1 LSDCVHR
8 ASSSVRLRGFARAG
22 AVALVALAVLAVVPV
37 AHAGP
42 AGAAGN
48 GSRNILFVLADDLD
62 TGEMSALPEVNA
74 LVAKPGTT
82 FENNY
87 VSDSLCCPSR
97 TSLLR
102 GQFAHN
108 TGVRSNGGTNG
119 GFDTAYRLGVEADTI
134 ATRLQARGYRTGLF
148 GKYLNGYP
156 GAPGR
161 EYIPPGWT
169 EWASPVDGHPYT
181 EYDYTLNHDG
191 TFPAFGTTPRD
202 YGTDVYMRMA
212 TRFVQR
218 SVRAGRPFFAY
229 VSVFAPHQ
237 PATPAPADVDR
248 FAGAQAPRTASYDQ
262 EDVSAMPVYIRDLPQ
277 LTPDESAAID
287 RLYQRRLESLQAVD
301 RGLANLV
308 ATLRS
313 LHQLHN
319 TYVVF
324 TSDNGFHL
332 GQHRLPAGKETPYDT
347 DIRVPLAMRG
357 PGIPAHGHVDAMTAN
372 TDLAPT
378 FAAMAAAPR
387 DPDWDGRSLLRLAQG
402 DAPPHASARHVQL
415 VEHWTE
421 TSTNQP
427 LPPGVFEPSD
437 VDQSDPRLH
446 PTSMTGPGQLS
457 DHTIY
462 GRLVRIPDYEG
473 VRTRRYLYVEYV
485 NGDREL
491 YDVSADPDEMH
502 NLAGTQPDVEAQL
515 SNLVAALRVCRGAT
529 CRALERSDPTG
540 S

>member
-1 LSDCVHR
+1 M
-8 ASSSVRLRGFARAG
+8 G
-22 AVALVALAVLAVVPV
+22 VALTVLAAFATFPVVHTAA
-37 AHAGP
+37 AHAVGTRR
-42 AGAAGN
+42 
-48 GSRNILFVLADDLD
+48 RNILFVLTDDLD
-62 TGEMSALPEVNA
+62 TSEMSALPEVNA
-74 LVAKPGTT
+74 LVAKPGAT
-82 FENNY
+82 FDDNY

-108 TGVRSNGGTNG
+108 TGVHSNGGANG
-119 GFDTAYRLGVEADTI
+119 GFDTAFRLGVEADTI
-134 ATRLQARGYRTGLF
+134 ATRLQADGYRTGLF

-156 GAPGR
+156 GTPGR
-161 EYIPPGWT
+161 DYIPPGWS

-181 EYDYTLNHDG
+181 EYDYTLNRDEA
-191 TFPAFGTTPRD
+191 FPAFGATPRD
-202 YGTDVYMRMA
+202 YGTDVYLRMA

-218 SVRAGRPFFAY
+218 SVRAGQPFFAY
-229 VSVFAPHQ
+229 LSVFAPHE

-248 FAGAQAPRTASYDQ
+248 FAGAHAPRTPSYDQ
-262 EDVSAMPVYIRDLPQ
+262 DDVSAMPVYIRDLPKF
-277 LTPDESAAID
+277 TADESAAID

-301 RGLANLV
+301 RGVANLV

-313 LHQLHN
+313 LHALHD

-347 DIRVPLAMRG
+347 DIRVPLAIRG
-357 PGIPAHGHVDAMTAN
+357 PGIHAHTRVDAMTAN

-378 FAAMAAAPR
+378 FAAMAKATPN
-387 DPDWDGRSLLRLAQG
+387 PEWDGRSLLGLALD
-402 DAPPHASARHVQL
+402 DAPPRASARNAQL

-421 TSTNQP
+421 TPTDRP
-427 LPPGVFEPSD
+427 LPPGVFEPPD

-446 PTSMTGPGQLS
+446 PTSMSRPELLS

-462 GRLVRIPDYEG
+462 GRLVKIPDYAG
-473 VRTRRYLYVEYV
+473 VRTRQYLYVEYV

-491 YDVSADPDEMH
+491 YDVTADPDEMH
-502 NLAGTQPDVEAQL
+502 NLAGTQPELEAQL
-515 SNLVAALRVCRGAT
+515 SNLVAALRSCRGAT
-529 CRALERSDPTG
+529 CRALERSDPSG
-540 S
+540 P